1 MELTI
6 VKKRFYELIRN
17 IVDFNKISHAYMI
30 EIDNYDEDFECV
42 LDFVKLI
49 LCQKNNKNVFGGGCS
64 ECNICNQVESG
75 TYVDLKI
82 VEPDGN
88 LIKKKQLT
96 TLQEEFQNKSLLD
109 NKRIYIIKEADKL
122 NESSA
127 NTILKFLEEPEDD
140 IIAILVTTNRY
151 NVIETIL
158 SRCQILSIQD
168 NDKNIEASSN
178 VIDFIC
184 FMIRKNELFI
194 NYNKIYNDILP
205 DKIIAKEFLGEVEVV
220 LINYLNFISNKNDFS
235 CDKEIINLLSQVEI
249 EQITN
254 FIGII
259 EEEIKKLDYN
269 VNYKLW
275 LDCLFAKLIG
285 G

>member
-1 MELTI
+1 MELTAA
-6 VKKRFYELIRN
+6 KKRYYSLIKK

-30 EIDNYDEDFECV
+30 EIDDYEKDFICV

-49 LCQKNNKNVFGGGCS
+49 LCQKKEKKLNDGSCTD
-64 ECNICNQVESG
+64 CNICSQIDNN

-96 TLQEEFQNKSLLD
+96 ALQEEFRNKSLLG
-109 NKRIYIIKEADKL
+109 NKKIYIIREADKL
-122 NESSA
+122 NDSSA

-151 NVIETIL
+151 KVIETIL
-158 SRCQILSIQD
+158 SRCQILSLQD
-168 NDKNIEASSN
+168 NLGIAEISDNI
-178 VIDFIC
+178 IDFIS
-184 FMIRKNELFI
+184 FITRKNDLFI
-194 NYNKIYNDILP
+194 NYNTIYNDILP
-205 DKIIAKEFLGEVEVV
+205 DKMIAKEVLNEVEIIF
-220 LINYLNFISNKNDFS
+220 INYLNYVSSKSEFS
-235 CDKEIINLLSQVEI
+235 CNEEIVKILSKIDTDK
-249 EQITN
+249 ITSY
-254 FIGII
+254 IAII
-259 EEEIKKLDYN
+259 EEEVQKLDYN